1 LRVAQIR
8 IRDRNSGRNCVK
20 LEVLN
25 VALEAIELLRPIV
38 VRIKK
43 HDRNLARQI
52 TDAANSNI
60 LNTSEGAPLTPALQ
74 NAN

>member
-1 LRVAQIR
+1 MM
-8 IRDRNSGRNCVK
+8 K

-43 HDRNLARQI
+43 HVGCANARRLRCVFASSARSDAKLAQEYFEL
-52 TDAANSNI
+52 DAAFSC
-60 LNTSEGAPLTPALQ
+60 LN
-74 NAN
+74 